1 MVIKTAAW
9 PPEQVDLGPDPDSVT
24 SYHVTFCVW
33 RPVFVPP

>member
-9 PPEQVDLGPDPDSVT
+9 PPEQVDLGPDPDS
-24 SYHVTFCVW
+24 YHVTFCVW